1 MKITITHNGV
11 SAQFTVEPL
20 SDEDA
25 QELIEELQELLE
37 NSHHVVNDR
46 LPVAQVQL

>member
-1 MKITITHNGV
+1 MRITISHKGV

-20 SDEDA
+20 SNEDA
-25 QELIEELQELLE
+25 RELIEELQELLE

-46 LPVAQVQL
+46 LPVPQVQL